1 MSFKLTPRKYSW
13 RHFILIPLQCAPV
26 ATIAV
31 MTQKLLTGL
40 SAVFQVVVTAIFID
54 RAISVALGEIAAI
67 DVLPWLV
74 LLITLVGWRRVSFN
88 IGQVFTAR
96 ITTACERDLSKEITV
111 KRAKIQ
117 FRYVEDPDTWDLVD
131 RVCTDIRR
139 HVREMF
145 QRSCNLVLYLIRI
158 FGVLYIV
165 FTQAWWIGIL
175 ISVLVIP
182 LVIISFKG
190 GKKAYSAQ
198 RAASEHE
205 RKHKYFLE
213 VLTGREAAD
222 ERNLFGYSQG
232 LGEKWFEAF
241 QSASKVRMKAELKWS
256 LSSSGGAAVTN
267 ILSGIITIALVF
279 PVVSGQISF
288 GMFIAI
294 AAGVY
299 DLVSLMGW
307 EMTRAVT
314 QLSRYN
320 EYMKDLTKLANLEE
334 DTGATLLP
342 EIVNGFESLE
352 FRNVSF
358 KYPGTDIY
366 ILRNLDMHIQNG
378 VHYAFVGRNGSGK
391 TTITK
396 LITGLYD
403 TYEGEILLNGK
414 ELKEYS
420 KAYLKGMFTGVY
432 QDFARY
438 FISVK
443 DNILLGDVNNMDG
456 AMPLG
461 KVEKPTVSALME
473 KAKEA
478 AASFDILDEIM
489 AMPQGFD
496 TPLGKIE
503 DGGVDISGGQWQ
515 RIAMARALVSP
526 APIRILDEPT
536 SALDPISESRM
547 YENFEKMNQN
557 KTTIFISHRLGS
569 TKIANKIFVIDQG
582 KIMEQ
587 GNHDEL
593 MAKGGLYAEMYES
606 QRSWYQ

>member
-1 MSFKLTPRKYSW
+1 M
-13 RHFILIPLQCAPV
+13 I
-26 ATIAV
+26 
-31 MTQKLLTGL
+31 QKLLTGL
-40 SAVFQVVVTAIFID
+40 SAVFQVIVTAVFID
-54 RAISVALGEIAAI
+54 RAISAAMGELATR

-74 LLITLVGWRRVSFN
+74 LLIALVGWRRVSFN
-88 IGQVFTAR
+88 IGQLFTAR
-96 ITTACERDLSKEITV
+96 VTTACERDMLKEITI
-111 KRAKIQ
+111 KRAKLQ
-117 FRYVEDPDTWDLVD
+117 FRYVEDPETWDLVD
-131 RVCTDIRR
+131 RICTDIRR

-145 QRSCNLVLYLIRI
+145 QRCCNLVLYLIRI

-165 FTQAWWIGIL
+165 FTQVWWIGVL
-175 ISVLVIP
+175 ISVLVFP
-182 LVIISFKG
+182 LVLISFKG
-190 GKKAYSAQ
+190 GRGTYSAQ

-205 RKHKYFLE
+205 RRHKYLLE

-222 ERNLFGYSQG
+222 ERALFGYSQS
-232 LGEKWFEAF
+232 LGGKWFEAF
-241 QSASKVRMKAELKWS
+241 EAARKVRMKAELKWN
-256 LSSSGGAAVTN
+256 LSTSGGAAVTN

-279 PVVSGQISF
+279 PVVAGQISF

-334 DTGATLLP
+334 DEGAILLP
-342 EIVNGFESLE
+342 EVVEGFKSLV
-352 FRNVSF
+352 FSNVSF

-366 ILRNLDMHIQNG
+366 ILNKLDMHIENG

-403 TYEGEILLNGK
+403 NYEGEILLNGK
-414 ELKEYS
+414 ELREYS
-420 KAYLKGMFTGVY
+420 KAHLKGMFSGVY

-438 FISVK
+438 FISAK
-443 DNILLGDVNNMDG
+443 DNILLGDVNNMES
-456 AMPLG
+456 P
-461 KVEKPTVSALME
+461 EALD
-473 KAKEA
+473 KAKKA
-478 AASFDILDEIM
+478 AASFDILDEIT
-489 AMPQGFD
+489 AMPQSFD

-503 DGGVDISGGQWQ
+503 EGGVDVSGGQWQ
-515 RIAMARALVSP
+515 RFAMARALISP
-526 APIRILDEPT
+526 APVRILDEPT
-536 SALDPISESRM
+536 SALDPISESLM

-557 KTTIFISHRLGS
+557 KTTVFISHRLGS
-569 TKIANKIFVIDQG
+569 TKIADKIFVIEQG
-582 KIMEQ
+582 KVMEQ
-587 GNHDEL
+587 GSHEEL
-593 MAKGGLYAEMYES
+593 LNKGGLYTEMYES

>member
-1 MSFKLTPRKYSW
+1 ML
-13 RHFILIPLQCAPV
+13 
-26 ATIAV
+26 
-31 MTQKLLTGL
+31 QKLLTGL
-40 SAVFQVVVTAIFID
+40 SAVFQVIVTAIFID
-54 RAISVALGEIAAI
+54 RAISAAMGDTAPR
-67 DVLPWLV
+67 DVFPWLI
-74 LLITLVGWRRVSFN
+74 LLVALVGWRRVSFN
-88 IGQVFTAR
+88 IGQLFTAR
-96 ITTACERDLSKEITV
+96 VTIACERDVSKEITA

-117 FRYVEDPDTWDLVD
+117 FRYVEAPETWDLVD
-131 RVCTDIRR
+131 RVLNNIR
-139 HVREMF
+139 HHFREMF

-158 FGVLYIV
+158 FGVLYII
-165 FTQAWWIGIL
+165 FTQVWWIGVL

-182 LVIISFKG
+182 LVLISFKG
-190 GKKAYSAQ
+190 GKGAYSAQ
-198 RAASEHE
+198 RTASEHE

-222 ERNLFGYSQG
+222 ERNLFGYSDN
-232 LGEKWFEAF
+232 LGKKWFEAF
-241 QSASKVRMKAELKWS
+241 ESARKVRVKAELKWN
-256 LSSSGGAAVTN
+256 LSSNGGAAVTN

-320 EYMKDLTKLANLEE
+320 EYMKDFTKLANLDE
-334 DTGATLLP
+334 DGGAILLP
-342 EIVNGFESLE
+342 EVVTGFKSLE
-352 FRNVSF
+352 LRNVSF
-358 KYPGTDIY
+358 KYPGTDTY

-378 VHYAFVGRNGSGK
+378 MHYAFVGRNGSGK

-403 TYEGEILLNGK
+403 TYEGEILLDGK

-420 KAYLKGMFTGVY
+420 KAYLKGMFSGVY

-443 DNILLGDVNNMDG
+443 DNILLGDVNNMD
-456 AMPLG
+456 
-461 KVEKPTVSALME
+461 EIQSIQ
-473 KAKEA
+473 KAKDA
-478 AASFDILDEIM
+478 AASFAVLDEIM

-503 DGGVDISGGQWQ
+503 EGGVDISGGQWQ
-515 RIAMARALVSP
+515 RIAMARTLISP

-547 YENFEKMNQN
+547 YENFEKMNRG
-557 KTTIFISHRLGS
+557 KTTVFISHRLGS
-569 TKIANKIFVIDQG
+569 TKIADKIFVI
-582 KIMEQ
+582 EQ
-587 GNHDEL
+587 GNVAEQGSHDQL
-593 MAKGGLYAEMYES
+593 MAKNGLYAEMYES

>member
-1 MSFKLTPRKYSW
+1 
-13 RHFILIPLQCAPV
+13 
-26 ATIAV
+26 

>member
-1 MSFKLTPRKYSW
+1 ML
-13 RHFILIPLQCAPV
+13 
-26 ATIAV
+26 
-31 MTQKLLTGL
+31 QKLLTGL
-40 SAVFQVVVTAIFID
+40 SAVFQVIVTAVFID
-54 RAISVALGEIAAI
+54 RAISAAMGELATL

-74 LLITLVGWRRVSFN
+74 LLIALVGWRRVSFN
-88 IGQVFTAR
+88 IGQLFTAR
-96 ITTACERDLSKEITV
+96 VITSCERDMSKEITA

-117 FRYVEDPDTWDLVD
+117 FRYVEDPETWDVVD
-131 RVCTDIRR
+131 RVCTDIRL
-139 HVREMF
+139 HVREFF

-165 FTQAWWIGIL
+165 FTQVWWIGVL

-190 GKKAYSAQ
+190 GKGAYSAR

-205 RKHKYFLE
+205 RRHKYFLD
-213 VLTGREAAD
+213 VLTGRDAAD
-222 ERNLFGYSQG
+222 ERNLFGYSDD
-232 LGEKWFEAF
+232 LGGKWFEAF
-241 QSASKVRMKAELKWS
+241 ESARKVRMKAELKWN
-256 LSSSGGAAVTN
+256 LSSNGGAAVTN

-320 EYMKDLTKLANLEE
+320 EYMKDLTKLANLDE
-334 DTGATLLP
+334 DTGAVLLP
-342 EIVNGFESLE
+342 EVVNNFGSLE
-352 FRNVSF
+352 FRNLSF
-358 KYPGTDIY
+358 KYPGTDVY
-366 ILRNLDMHIQNG
+366 ILRDLNLRIENG

-391 TTITK
+391 TTLTK
-396 LITGLYD
+396 LMTGLYD

-414 ELKEYS
+414 ELRAYS
-420 KAYLKGMFTGVY
+420 KAYLKGMFCGVY

-443 DNILLGDVNNMDG
+443 DNILLGDINNMYSTH
-456 AMPLG
+456 AI
-461 KVEKPTVSALME
+461 E
-473 KAKEA
+473 KAKSA
-478 AASFDILDEIM
+478 AAGFDMLDEIT

-503 DGGVDISGGQWQ
+503 EGGVDISGGQWQ
-515 RIAMARALVSP
+515 RIAMARALISP
-526 APIRILDEPT
+526 APVRILDEPT

-547 YENFEKMNQN
+547 YENFEKMNQG
-557 KTTIFISHRLGS
+557 KTTVFISHRLGS
-569 TKIANKIFVIDQG
+569 TKIADKIFVIEQG
-582 KIMEQ
+582 KVIEQ
-587 GNHDEL
+587 GSHEEL
-593 MAKGGLYAEMYES
+593 MSKGGLYAGMYES

>member
-13 RHFILIPLQCAPV
+13 RHFILIPLQISPI

-31 MTQKLLTGL
+31 MVQKLLTGL

-54 RAISVALGEIAAI
+54 RAVAVATGYLTATY
-67 DVLPWLV
+67 VLPWLI
-74 LLITLVGWRRVSFN
+74 LLTALVGWRRVSFN
-88 IGQVFTAR
+88 IGQLFTAR
-96 ITTACERDLSKEITV
+96 VTTACERDLLKEITV

-117 FRYVEDPDTWDLVD
+117 FRYVEDPITWDLVD
-131 RVCTDIRR
+131 RVTTDIRR

-165 FTQAWWIGIL
+165 FTQVWWIGVL

-190 GKKAYSAQ
+190 GKGAYSAQ

-213 VLTGREAAD
+213 TLTGREAAD
-222 ERNLFGYSQG
+222 ERNLFGYSES
-232 LGEKWFEAF
+232 LGDKWFAAYE
-241 QSASKVRMKAELKWS
+241 SARKFRVKAELKWN
-256 LSSSGGAAVTN
+256 LSSNGGAAVTN

-279 PVVSGQISF
+279 PVVSNQISF

-334 DTGATLLP
+334 DTGATLAP
-342 EIVNGFESLE
+342 EAVSGFDSLE

-358 KYPGTDIY
+358 KYPGTDTY
-366 ILRNLDMHIQNG
+366 ILSNLNMRIESG

-403 TYEGEILLNGK
+403 TYEGEILLNGQ
-414 ELKEYS
+414 ELREYS

-443 DNILLGDVNNMDG
+443 DNILLGDINNMDN
-456 AMPLG
+456 P
-461 KVEKPTVSALME
+461 SAVE
-473 KAKEA
+473 KAKQA
-478 AASFDILDEIM
+478 AASFDMQDEIA
-489 AMPQGFD
+489 AMPQGYN

-503 DGGVDISGGQWQ
+503 ENGIDISGGQWQ
-515 RIAMARALVSP
+515 RLAMARALISP
-526 APIRILDEPT
+526 APMRILDEPT

-547 YENFEKMNQN
+547 YESFEKMNQG

-569 TKIANKIFVIDQG
+569 TKIADKIFVIEQG
-582 KIMEQ
+582 KVMEE
-587 GNHDEL
+587 GSHDNL
-593 MAKGGLYAEMYES
+593 ISKGGLYAEMYES